1 MSIQVNI
8 GEAKTQLSKLI
19 AAAKRGEDVIIAL
32 NGAPAVRMLP
42 VVESSETARDLMA
55 AKLKAFHGSFKGR
68 LDMSLDWAAPSM
80 TEDEVRAWEESETA
94 RYSGSVDEAAA

>member
-1 MSIQVNI
+1 MGIQVNI

-42 VVESSETARDLMA
+42 VVESPATAREALA

-68 LDMSLDWAAPSM
+68 LDMSLDWEAPSM
-80 TEDEVRAWEESETA
+80 TEDEVRAWEEREA
-94 RYSGSVDEAAA
+94 VRYSGSADEAAA